1 MLAKNRLCRPL
12 AQEMRVTRILVYSH
26 DTFGLGNIRRML
38 RISEALVEYDP
49 DVSVLIVTG
58 SPMLHAFRLPP
69 RIDYVKLP
77 CLARDTQGGYGVSH
91 LDMGFADA
99 VRMRASLIM
108 SAASDFHPDIVLID
122 KKPLG
127 VAGELGPAL
136 ALLHHRPNPPAI
148 HLLLRD
154 ILDTP
159 AATRAVWQAHDYH
172 GAIARY
178 YTSVLVVGDA
188 RVFDVAQAYA
198 FPAETRAKLHYCG
211 YINRATTAQVPARTD
226 ARKRLLVH
234 AGGGEDG
241 AAVIAGALAAIALA
255 GDPRDFTCRII
266 GGPELCADE
275 RAQLS
280 ARAQA
285 LPDVEWIDFSN
296 TMGAEIAAADLI
308 VSMGGYNSICEILS
322 CRKRAV
328 VIPRAVPVR
337 EQRIRAEAMEALGL
351 LRMLP
356 LERLDPAALLR
367 LMRAEFY
374 FGNVVQSAAAR
385 IRFNGLDEICARLS
399 GCAHAHP
406 DNRTIRREIGGQ
418 G

>member
-1 MLAKNRLCRPL
+1 MGV
-12 AQEMRVTRILVYSH
+12 MRILVYSH

-38 RISEALVEYDP
+38 RISEALVEHDP
-49 DVSVLIVTG
+49 SASVLIVTG

-91 LDMGFADA
+91 LDMGFAEA

-127 VAGELGPAL
+127 VAGELGPTL
-136 ALLHHRPNPPAI
+136 VLLRNRPDPPII

-159 AATRAVWQAHDYH
+159 VATHAVWEAHDYH

-178 YTSVLVVGDA
+178 YASVLVVGDA
-188 RVFDVAQAYA
+188 RVFDMAQAYA

-211 YINRATTAQVPARTD
+211 YINRATVSHVPPKVD

-241 AAVIAGALAAIALA
+241 AAVIAGALSAIALA
-255 GDPRDFTCRII
+255 GDDRDFTCRII
-266 GGPELCADE
+266 GGPELGAQE
-275 RAQLS
+275 RGQLL

-296 TMGAEIAAADLI
+296 TMGAEIATADLI

-322 CRKRAV
+322 YRKRAII
-328 VIPRAVPVR
+328 IPRAVPVR
-337 EQRIRAEAMEALGL
+337 EQRIRAEAMDALGL
-351 LRMLP
+351 LRMIP

-367 LMRAEFY
+367 MMRTEFDC
-374 FGNVVQSAAAR
+374 GNVVQSAAAR
-385 IRFNGLDEICARLS
+385 IRFNGLDEICARLF
-399 GCAHAHP
+399 G
-406 DNRTIRREIGGQ
+406 RTNADPETRSIRREIGGH

>member
-1 MLAKNRLCRPL
+1 MC
-12 AQEMRVTRILVYSH
+12 VTRILVYSH

-38 RISEALVEYDP
+38 RISEALVEHDP
-49 DVSVLIVTG
+49 NVSVLIVTG

-77 CLARDTQGGYGVSH
+77 CLARDAQGRYGVSH

-108 SAASDFHPDIVLID
+108 SAASDFDPDIVLID

-136 ALLHHRPNPPAI
+136 ALLRNRPNPPSI

-159 AATRAVWQAHDYH
+159 AATRAVWEAHDYH

-178 YTSVLVVGDA
+178 YASVLVVGDA
-188 RVFDVAQAYA
+188 RVFDMAQAYA
-198 FPAETRAKLHYCG
+198 FPSETRAKLHYCG
-211 YINRATTAQVPARTD
+211 YINRATASHMPARTD

-241 AAVIAGALAAIALA
+241 AVVIAGALAAIALA
-255 GDPRDFTCRII
+255 GDARDFTCRII
-266 GGPELCADE
+266 GGPELGAHE
-275 RAQLS
+275 RGQLS
-280 ARAQA
+280 ARAQT

-308 VSMGGYNSICEILS
+308 VSMGGYNSVCEILS
-322 CRKRAV
+322 YRKRAII
-328 VIPRAVPVR
+328 IPRAVPVR
-337 EQRIRAEAMEALGL
+337 EQQIRAEAMDALGL
-351 LRMLP
+351 LRMMP
-356 LERLDPAALLR
+356 LEKLDPAALLR
-367 LMRAEFY
+367 MMRAEFD
-374 FGNVVQSAAAR
+374 FSNVVQSAAAR
-385 IRFNGLDEICARLS
+385 IRFNGLDEICARLL
-399 GCAHAHP
+399 GRANAEPETHK
-406 DNRTIRREIGGQ
+406 IKYEIGEQ
-418 G
+418 A